1 LNYEYRYRSLTGRE
15 WWQNLGKRLVDVSVS
30 LVAIIFLAPLFPLIW
45 LTVYLDSRGPVIFKQ
60 ERIGRHGR
68 VFTCL
73 KIRTMYYGAD
83 QRVHQRAIE
92 RVWAGERISD
102 DPDSHFKLADDKRV
116 TQTGRWLRMTSMDE
130 LPQLINVLRGEMS
143 IVGPRPAI
151 AYELK
156 HYQDWHHERHSV
168 KPGITGLWQVRGRG
182 GLDLNEMM
190 KLDVE
195 YARTWSVW
203 LDLKIIALTVPTVL
217 KARGA
222 K

>member
-1 LNYEYRYRSLTGRE
+1 
-15 WWQNLGKRLVDVSVS
+15 
-30 LVAIIFLAPLFPLIW
+30 
-45 LTVYLDSRGPVIFKQ
+45 
-60 ERIGRHGR
+60 
-68 VFTCL
+68 
-73 KIRTMYYGAD
+73 MYYGAD
-83 QRVHQRAIE
+83 QRVHQTAIE
-92 RVWAGERISD
+92 RIWAGERISN
-102 DPDSHFKLADDKRV
+102 DPDSHFKLTDDKRV
-116 TQTGRWLRMTSMDE
+116 TRTGRWLRMTSMDE

-156 HYQDWHHERHSV
+156 HYKDWHHERHSV
-168 KPGITGLWQVRGRG
+168 KPGITGLWQVCGRG
-182 GLDLNEMM
+182 GLDLSEMM

-195 YARTWSVW
+195 YARTWSIW